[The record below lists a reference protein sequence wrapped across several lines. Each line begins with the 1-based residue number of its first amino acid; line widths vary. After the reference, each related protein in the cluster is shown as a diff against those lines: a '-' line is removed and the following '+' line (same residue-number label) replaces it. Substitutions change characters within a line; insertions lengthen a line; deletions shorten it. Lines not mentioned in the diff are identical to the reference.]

1 MKIRI
6 MLATVSLVAVP
17 LLLTGCYESRDVT
30 MHDAG
35 VYKGKVDP
43 LVELSADPDHQARLR
58 ERLTMVQTDR

>member
-1 MKIRI
+1 MKTRL

-30 MHDAG
+30 MHDPG
-35 VYKGKVDP
+35 VYKGKTDP
-43 LVELSADPDHQARLR
+43 LVELSADPDHQERLR